1 MSKKIRINTLN
12 SNFVLPKYAHEGD
25 AGLDLYSTDDVILLP
40 RERKKVGCGFSIAIP
55 EGFLG
60 AIAPRSGLAIE
71 YGVTVLNSWGVI
83 DPSYRGEVSVI
94 LINLSNNDVV
104 LKKGS
109 KIAQLII
116 VPYEKVELFI
126 DSEKLD
132 STDRGEKGFGSSG
145 IYKE

>member
-1 MSKKIRINTLN
+1 MLRKIKVNILKKDFI
-12 SNFVLPKYAHEGD
+12 LPSYAHEAD
-25 AGLDLYSTDDVILLP
+25 AGLDLYSTEDIILSP
-40 RERKKVGCGFSIAIP
+40 QERKIVGCGFSIAIP

-71 YGVTVLNSWGVI
+71 YGITVLNSWGVV

-94 LINLSNNDVV
+94 LINLGNREVL

-116 VPYEKVELFI
+116 VPYEKIELLAGN
-126 DSEKLD
+126 EKLD
-132 STDRGEKGFGSSG
+132 STDRGEKGFGSTG
-145 IYKE
+145 L